1 MIKPSPLRGRRR
13 PSRNAPAANRLKSIK
28 ASPLLH
34 FAQRKIQQKLSA
46 SFRGFPFLI
55 FAQRKNSKKWEA
67 FPFVKAS
74 PRGAFL
80 AELPPKGNLGG
91 LLSAKRT
98 DEGRSPFL
106 IEIFLQ
112 NFSIKG
118 RNLFSDSYSHPIAFL
133 KGYTP
138 SRFEKRQPQ

>member
-1 MIKPSPLRGRRR
+1 MIKPSPLGGGRR
-13 PSRNAPAANRLKSIK
+13 PFHSAPAANRLKSIK

-74 PRGAFL
+74 PRGEAVN
-80 AELPPKGNLGG
+80 EV
-91 LLSAKRT
+91 
-98 DEGRSPFL
+98 D
-106 IEIFLQ
+106 
-112 NFSIKG
+112 
-118 RNLFSDSYSHPIAFL
+118 
-133 KGYTP
+133 
-138 SRFEKRQPQ
+138 